1 LQIGSIYDT
10 YRIEMRSGYAS
21 DALLAVLRKRLRA
34 CGWTAPRIAAELGV
48 GEATVKRWK
57 AGRGLTLPRLEV
69 LLGLCGL
76 TFAELAREAEQG
88 QSELA
93 RELTLAQEREL
104 ASDVL
109 LAFFFSA
116 ILADIPPQEIAEDFD
131 IDAGLVEAKLVRLE
145 RLALIDRRPGLRV
158 RSRVDPAASFMKTP
172 LRGMFETYMKPQ
184 FMELDFADPDTS
196 FSAELVKLSRAGAA
210 RLAEMIERHRHE
222 VLALAKEDREQ
233 ALLGQRWFTAL
244 SVMRP
249 LNTARLRDLSRAAG
263 VKARSS

>member
-1 LQIGSIYDT
+1 
-10 YRIEMRSGYAS
+10 
-21 DALLAVLRKRLRA
+21 
-34 CGWTAPRIAAELGV
+34 
-48 GEATVKRWK
+48 
-57 AGRGLTLPRLEV
+57 
-69 LLGLCGL
+69 
-76 TFAELAREAEQG
+76 AELAREAEQG
-88 QSELA
+88 QTELA

-116 ILADIPPQEIAEDFD
+116 ILADIPPQEIAEDFE
-131 IDAGLVEAKLVRLE
+131 IDPALVEAKLVRLE

-249 LNTARLRDLSRAAG
+249 LNTARLRDISRAAG